1 MKNKRNCVL
10 QLKKKKGLLCF
21 LNTSKTTVSKRI
33 LHSSCQCSRG
43 NLEFI
48 WTFSCS
54 RIPVVKKPSTCKD
67 NLSEKGKIKLFST
80 LGLKFQSYWDINSR
94 SVLLYEK
101 NLAHQHGR
109 SNTNCKREGKAGK
122 GFSPS
127 SPTCLCSNSPGQKDR
142 FTVSFI
148 LAACAV
154 YKSLSTQ
161 QLKSRKQTTK
171 QQKKQPIILLPILKL

>member
-1 MKNKRNCVL
+1 M
-10 QLKKKKGLLCF
+10 CF
-21 LNTSKTTVSKRI
+21 LNTSETTVSKCI
-33 LHSSCQCSRG
+33 FHSSCQCSRG

-80 LGLKFQSYWDINSR
+80 LGLKFQSYWDIDSR

-101 NLAHQHGR
+101 NSAHQHGR

-122 GFSPS
+122 GFSS

-142 FTVSFI
+142 FTVSI
-148 LAACAV
+148 LAARAV
-154 YKSLSTQ
+154 HKSLSTQ
-161 QLKSRKQTTK
+161 QLKSRKQTNNK
-171 QQKKQPIILLPILKL
+171 NNQ

>member
-1 MKNKRNCVL
+1 M
-10 QLKKKKGLLCF
+10 QLCLTIKKKKGLLCF
-21 LNTSKTTVSKRI
+21 LNTSETTVSKCI
-33 LHSSCQCSRG
+33 FHSSCQCSRG

-80 LGLKFQSYWDINSR
+80 LGLKFQSYWDIDSR

-101 NLAHQHGR
+101 NSAHQHGR

-122 GFSPS
+122 GFSS
-127 SPTCLCSNSPGQKDR
+127 STTCLCSNSPGQMDR
-142 FTVSFI
+142 FTVSI
-148 LAACAV
+148 LAARAV

-161 QLKSRKQTTK
+161 QLKSRKQTNNK
-171 QQKKQPIILLPILKL
+171 NNQ